1 MRPGL
6 ACLQKRRV
14 EDLLL
19 GCRVQLEKR
28 CQPSPQGG
36 QHLGVRTADL
46 LQDREHP
53 ALLVMVIKDQL
64 RVSTVLS
71 SVLDVELRDGIGGH
85 VHGFQQREQLI
96 AFGGGDRRIVKI
108 SVARAIHL
116 PVSTFPPAPWFTTGA
131 AVPGQ
136 NQCK

>member
-1 MRPGL
+1 
-6 ACLQKRRV
+6 
-14 EDLLL
+14 
-19 GCRVQLEKR
+19 
-28 CQPSPQGG
+28 
-36 QHLGVRTADL
+36 
-46 LQDREHP
+46 
-53 ALLVMVIKDQL
+53 MVIKDQL
-64 RVSTVLS
+64 RVSIVLS

-96 AFGGGDRRIVKI
+96 AFGGGDRRIVKV

-116 PVSTFPPAPWFTTGA
+116 PVSTFPPAPWFTNGA

>member
-1 MRPGL
+1 MRAGL

-46 LQDREHP
+46 LQDRKQS

-108 SVARAIHL
+108 SVAGR
-116 PVSTFPPAPWFTTGA
+116 FT
-131 AVPGQ
+131 
-136 NQCK
+136 CL